1 MNQIGNPHDCFFRGG
16 EAHARLSREE
26 VNPDLVDL
34 TEAGLRDQ
42 FDQMDDPNLVN
53 ADDVADPEIPQHLT
67 SHSWTRTT
75 RRQGSQLFAAR

>member
-1 MNQIGNPHDCFFRGG
+1 MWGKRECGSSAGSIVNQIGNPHDCFFRGG

-42 FDQMDDPNLVN
+42 LD
-53 ADDVADPEIPQHLT
+53 
-67 SHSWTRTT
+67 
-75 RRQGSQLFAAR
+75 